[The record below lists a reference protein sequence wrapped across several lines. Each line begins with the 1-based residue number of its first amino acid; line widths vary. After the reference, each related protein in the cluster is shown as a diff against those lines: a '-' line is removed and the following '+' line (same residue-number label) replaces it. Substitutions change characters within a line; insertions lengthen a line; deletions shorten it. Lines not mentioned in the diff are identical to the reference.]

1 MLQDRQFQI
10 LLVEDNAA
18 DVRMVVE
25 SLKGVVPAPTLSVVS
40 DGLEAIRFLKR
51 KGDFKQA
58 PRPDLILLDLRMP
71 KIPGFS
77 VLNEIKANA
86 DLSGIPVVVQSS
98 SATETDVKLARR
110 LHADRYMVKVDNI
123 DDLTKS
129 MQELVDFWI
138 RPVNILLVEDNN
150 ADVRLVAH
158 SLRCVL
164 PEAKISVAVDGVEA
178 LRFLRKQSDF
188 SAALRPD
195 LILLD
200 LRLPKK
206 DGFQVL
212 QEIKQD
218 PALSGIP
225 VVILSS
231 STEQADIN
239 RAYHLRANYYVAKA
253 FNVDDLKWEMQF
265 LVEFWRTIAMAPED
279 EHNEE
284 QCSGLFYQ
292 TVSGDVPRGPG
303 AVGTPAAISQ
313 TQKLEYP
320 ARR

>member
-1 MLQDRQFQI
+1 MPQEKQFQI

-18 DVRMVVE
+18 DVRMVAE
-25 SLKGVVPAPTLSVVS
+25 SLKGVVPAPSLSVVP
-40 DGLEAIRFLKR
+40 DGLEALRFLRR
-51 KGDFKQA
+51 KGDHKQA

-77 VLNEIKANA
+77 VLNEIRANA

-98 SATETDVKLARR
+98 SATEADVKLARR
-110 LHADRYMVKVDNI
+110 LHADRYIVKMDNI

-138 RPVNILLVEDNN
+138 RPVNILLVEDNK
-150 ADVRLVAH
+150 ADVCLVTK
-158 SLRCVL
+158 SLKCVL

-178 LRFLRKQSDF
+178 LRFLKKQNDF
-188 SAALRPD
+188 SEALRPD

-212 QEIKQD
+212 KEIKQD
-218 PALSGIP
+218 PALSSIP

-231 STEQADIN
+231 SIEQADID

-253 FNVDDLKWEMQF
+253 FTVDELTWEMQF

-284 QCSGLFYQ
+284 QSSGLLYQ
-292 TVSGDVPRGPG
+292 TVPGNVPRDPG
-303 AVGTPAAISQ
+303 AVGTKAGISH
-313 TQKLEYP
+313 T
-320 ARR
+320 